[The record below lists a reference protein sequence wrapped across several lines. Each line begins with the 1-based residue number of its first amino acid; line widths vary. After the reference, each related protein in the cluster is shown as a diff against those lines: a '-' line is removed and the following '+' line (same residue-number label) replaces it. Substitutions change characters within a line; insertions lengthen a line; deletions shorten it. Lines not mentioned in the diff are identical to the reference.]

1 MTSKRL
7 GIVVVALAAVWSLAG
22 LNWFAPAASYA
33 PRSFL
38 TVGTAQAG
46 LADFTHGTQYTTNT
60 MEGDPDQY
68 ANGAQGD
75 PDQYA
80 GTAGQDSTQSQTSD
94 SGSSGSSHT
103 GSWIQQITSMAS
115 WMYGALTGFRY

>member
-7 GIVVVALAAVWSLAG
+7 GIVIIALAAVWSLAG
-22 LNWFAPAASYA
+22 LDWFAPAASYA
-33 PRSFL
+33 PRSIL

-46 LADFTHGTQYTTNT
+46 LADFTHGTQLTTNT
-60 MEGDPDQY
+60 LEGDPDQY

-80 GTAGQDSTQSQTSD
+80 GTAGQDSTQSQSSDNGSDETSR
-94 SGSSGSSHT
+94 SG
-103 GSWIQQITSMAS
+103 WIQTITAMAS
-115 WMYGALTGFRY
+115 SVYGALSGFRY